1 MILFDLDCENKHQF
15 EAWFPS
21 SIQYDEQ
28 RKKKLINC
36 PFCNSSNIKKAL
48 MAPNLNVI
56 SKGKDS
62 KDVILQNKN
71 KKSLEVNI
79 KKIKK
84 LIEKN
89 TEDVGKNFA
98 EEARKIHY
106 GEKDSRS
113 IRGETTKKE
122 AKDLLEEGIPCVG
135 MPWFSR
141 EDA

>member
-21 SIQYDEQ
+21 SIKYDEQ

-48 MAPNLNVI
+48 MAPNLNVS

>member
-1 MILFDLDCENKHQF
+1 MILFDLNCENKHQF
-15 EAWFPS
+15 EVWFPS
-21 SIQYDEQ
+21 SAKYDEQ

-36 PFCNSSNIKKAL
+36 PYCNSSNVKKAL
-48 MAPNLNVI
+48 MAPNLNI
-56 SKGKDS
+56 IAKGKV
-62 KDVILQNKN
+62 KKNTINKN
-71 KKSLEVNI
+71 KKSLETSI
-79 KKIKK
+79 KKLQK

-106 GEKDSRS
+106 GEKATKS

-122 AKDLLEEGIPCVG
+122 AEDLLEEGISCIS

>member
-21 SIQYDEQ
+21 SAKYSDQ

-36 PFCNSSNIKKAL
+36 PYCNSNNVKKAL
-48 MAPNLNVI
+48 MAPNLNVV
-56 SKGKDS
+56 SKIKDR
-62 KDVILQNKN
+62 KIPTLKN
-71 KKSLEVNI
+71 RKSLETNI
-79 KKIKK
+79 KKLKK

-98 EEARKIHY
+98 EEARKMHY
-106 GEKDSRS
+106 GEKATKS

-122 AKDLLEEGIPCVG
+122 VKELIEEGISCVS
-135 MPWFSR
+135 MPWFPR